1 MGVPLNIDWQQI
13 LLHLMNFAILAGGLY
28 FLLYKPVK
36 DFMDKRAAHYK
47 EMEEEAA
54 KKISDADELRDSY
67 QKQLEDVR
75 AEIEKERN
83 EARRE
88 NEAEAKKQIEEARKQ
103 AEKIIAE
110 ARAEAERDS
119 EKTLHDSQEAM
130 KELVAAATERLM
142 IKNDDKA
149 IDMFLDSVERGQQHE
164 PEG

>member
-1 MGVPLNIDWQQI
+1 MRPLPIPRLQG
-13 LLHLMNFAILAGGLY
+13 GGLCDTMNLPDNIA
-28 FLLYKPVK
+28 FRPGGW
-36 DFMDKRAAHYK
+36 
-47 EMEEEAA
+47 
-54 KKISDADELRDSY
+54 
-67 QKQLEDVR
+67 

-119 EKTLHDSQEAM
+119 EKALHDSQEAM